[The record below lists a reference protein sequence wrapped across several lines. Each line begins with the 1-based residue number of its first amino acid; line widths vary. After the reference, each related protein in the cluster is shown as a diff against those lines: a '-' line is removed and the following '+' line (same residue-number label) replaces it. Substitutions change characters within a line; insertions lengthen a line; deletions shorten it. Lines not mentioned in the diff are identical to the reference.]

1 MDKRIHIPS
10 IYASQQFEK
19 LLGIYHPLLDDPMI
33 KSVILDFSE
42 CKFFAHHATAV
53 LGGIAHYLKVGDR
66 CLRLDLE
73 TVLPAI
79 RANLAQ
85 NGLLNY
91 LGHNDEPWDGN
102 SIPFRHD
109 LTFDKNETIDYL
121 NHNWLGKG
129 FLNIS
134 QDLKNLIISQVLEIY
149 LNGFEHSR
157 SELGVFSCGQYYP
170 NKKRLKLAIL
180 DLGVGIPENVRIF
193 REMPTFPA
201 EDAMRWALQQ
211 GTSTQPISQTARGIG
226 LDNVRSFISAN
237 QGKLQI
243 YSHDAYVKITA
254 NDEQYGRQITPF
266 KGTIVNIDIACDSK
280 YYCLSSE
287 LTGSTEPFF

>member
-10 IYASQQFEK
+10 IYASEQFEK
-19 LLGIYHPLLDDPMI
+19 LLGICHPLLDDPML
-33 KSVILDFSE
+33 KGVVLDFSQ
-42 CKFFAHHATAV
+42 CKFLAHHATAV
-53 LGGIAHYLKVGDR
+53 LGGVAHYLKADDR
-66 CLRLDLE
+66 FLRLDLE
-73 TVLPAI
+73 TISPAI

-91 LGHNDEPWDGN
+91 LGHDDEPWDGN

-109 LTFDKNETIDYL
+109 LTFDRDAIIDYL
-121 NHNWLGKG
+121 NHGWLGKG
-129 FLNIS
+129 LLNMS
-134 QDLKNLIISQVLEIY
+134 QNLKNLIIGQVLEIY

-157 SELGVFSCGQYYP
+157 SEFGVFSCGQYYP
-170 NKKRLKLAIL
+170 KKKRLKLAII

-193 REMPTFPA
+193 REMPTCPA
-201 EDAMRWALQQ
+201 EDAMRWAFQQ
-211 GTSTQPISQTARGIG
+211 GTSTQPLPNTARGVG
-226 LDNVRSFISAN
+226 LDNVRAFISTN

-243 YSHDAYVKITA
+243 YSHDAFVKITA
-254 NDEQYGRQITPF
+254 NNEQYGGQKIPF
-266 KGTIVNIDIACDSK
+266 KGTIVNIDITCDSQ

>member
-1 MDKRIHIPS
+1 
-10 IYASQQFEK
+10 
-19 LLGIYHPLLDDPMI
+19 
-33 KSVILDFSE
+33 
-42 CKFFAHHATAV
+42 
-53 LGGIAHYLKVGDR
+53 
-66 CLRLDLE
+66 LDLE

-91 LGHNDEPWDGN
+91 LGHDEEPWNGN

-109 LTFDKNETIDYL
+109 LTFDKIGIIDYL

-129 FLNIS
+129 SLNIS
-134 QDLKNLIISQVLEIY
+134 QSLKERITGQVLEIY

-170 NKKRLKLAIL
+170 KKKRLKLAIL

-201 EDAMRWALQQ
+201 EDAMRWAFQQ
-211 GTSTQPISQTARGIG
+211 GTSTQPISIT
-226 LDNVRSFISAN
+226 
-237 QGKLQI
+237 
-243 YSHDAYVKITA
+243 DACVKITA
-254 NDEQYGRQITPF
+254 NDEQYGGQNVPF
-266 KGTIVNIDIACDSK
+266 KGTIVNIDIACDSQ

-287 LTGSTEPFF
+287 LPRYTEPFF